1 MSALPNRPAQR
12 IIRAEQAD
20 LWIDGYAF
28 VQAAE
33 AHALSIR
40 QDSEQW
46 LQAAREA
53 GFESARL
60 QGAEEVSL
68 LLART
73 AQQVDAWLSGLETSL
88 ADLALGI
95 AREVLDDM
103 NDAERILRCTRKA
116 LGAFRQDQALTL
128 WVPPAD
134 ARAVRERLHAGLDQL
149 PAIVVE
155 SDEQLQPGQSRLSSP
170 VGSVELGLDAQL
182 TNLRR
187 SLLPFT
193 DEAHA

>member
-1 MSALPNRPAQR
+1 MSALPNRPALR
-12 IIRAEQAD
+12 ILRTEQAD

-28 VQAAE
+28 IEAAE
-33 AHALSIR
+33 AHAMSIR

-68 LLART
+68 LLTRT
-73 AQQVDAWLSGLETSL
+73 AQQVDAWLSGLEASL

-103 NDAERILRCTRKA
+103 DDAERILRCTRKA

-128 WVPPAD
+128 WVAPAD
-134 ARAVRERLHAGLDQL
+134 ARAVRERLHAGIDQL

-155 SDEQLQPGQSRLSSP
+155 SDEQLQPGQARLSSP

-187 SLLPFT
+187 SLLPFA
-193 DEAHA
+193 DEAHV

>member
-1 MSALPNRPAQR
+1 MSALPNRPALR
-12 IIRAEQAD
+12 ILRAEQAD

-33 AHALSIR
+33 AHAVSIR

-46 LQAAREA
+46 LQSARQA

-73 AQQVDAWLSGLETSL
+73 AQQVDAWLGGLEASL

-103 NDAERILRCTRKA
+103 DDAERILRCTRKA

-155 SDEQLQPGQSRLSSP
+155 SDDQLQPGQARLSSP

-187 SLLPFT
+187 SLLPFA
-193 DEAHA
+193 DEAQA

>member
-1 MSALPNRPAQR
+1 MSALPNRPALR
-12 IIRAEQAD
+12 ILRAEQAD

-28 VQAAE
+28 IQAAE
-33 AHALSIR
+33 AHAVSIR

-73 AQQVDAWLSGLETSL
+73 AQQVDAWLSGLEASL

-103 NDAERILRCTRKA
+103 NDAEGILRCTRKA

-128 WVPPAD
+128 WVPAAD

-149 PAIVVE
+149 PTIVVE
-155 SDEQLQPGQSRLSSP
+155 SDDQLQPGQARLSSP

>member
-1 MSALPNRPAQR
+1 MSALPNRPALR
-12 IIRAEQAD
+12 ILRAEQAD

-28 VQAAE
+28 IEAAE
-33 AHALSIR
+33 AHAVSIR

-128 WVPPAD
+128 WVPAAD

-155 SDEQLQPGQSRLSSP
+155 SDEQLQPGQARLSSP

>member
-1 MSALPNRPAQR
+1 MSALPNRPALR
-12 IIRAEQAD
+12 ILRAEQAD

-28 VQAAE
+28 IEAAE
-33 AHALSIR
+33 AHAVSIR

-68 LLART
+68 LLTRT
-73 AQQVDAWLSGLETSL
+73 AQQVDAWLSGLEASL

-103 NDAERILRCTRKA
+103 DDAERILRCTRKA

-128 WVPPAD
+128 WVAPAD
-134 ARAVRERLHAGLDQL
+134 ARAVRERLHAGIDQL

-155 SDEQLQPGQSRLSSP
+155 SDEQLQPGKARLSSP

-187 SLLPFT
+187 SLLPFA
-193 DEAHA
+193 DEAHV

>member
-1 MSALPNRPAQR
+1 MSALPNRPALR

-33 AHALSIR
+33 AHAVSIR

-46 LQAAREA
+46 LQEAREA

-73 AQQVDAWLSGLETSL
+73 AQQVDAWLGGLEVSL

-103 NDAERILRCTRKA
+103 DDAERILRCTRKA

-155 SDEQLQPGQSRLSSP
+155 SDDQLQPGQARLSSP

-187 SLLPFT
+187 SLLPFA
-193 DEAHA
+193 DEAQA

>member
-1 MSALPNRPAQR
+1 MSALPNRPALR
-12 IIRAEQAD
+12 ILRAEQAD

-28 VQAAE
+28 IEAAE
-33 AHALSIR
+33 AHAVSIR

-68 LLART
+68 LLTRT
-73 AQQVDAWLSGLETSL
+73 AQQVDAWLGGLEASL

-103 NDAERILRCTRKA
+103 DDAERILRCTRKA

-128 WVPPAD
+128 WVSAAD
-134 ARAVRERLHAGLDQL
+134 ARAVRERLHAGMDQL

-155 SDEQLQPGQSRLSSP
+155 SDEQLPPGQARLSSP

>member
-1 MSALPNRPAQR
+1 M
-12 IIRAEQAD
+12 
-20 LWIDGYAF
+20 
-28 VQAAE
+28 
-33 AHALSIR
+33 SIR

-46 LQAAREA
+46 LHAAREA

-68 LLART
+68 LLTRT
-73 AQQVDAWLSGLETSL
+73 AQQVDAWLSGLEASL

-103 NDAERILRCTRKA
+103 DDAERILRCTRKA

-128 WVPPAD
+128 WVAPAD
-134 ARAVRERLHAGLDQL
+134 ARAVRERLHAGMDQL

-155 SDEQLQPGQSRLSSP
+155 SDEQLQPGQARLSSP

-187 SLLPFT
+187 SLLPFA

>member
-1 MSALPNRPAQR
+1 MSALPNRPALR
-12 IIRAEQAD
+12 IIRAEQAG

-73 AQQVDAWLSGLETSL
+73 AQQVDAWLSGLEASL

-103 NDAERILRCTRKA
+103 DDAERILRCTRRA

-128 WVPPAD
+128 WVSPAD

-155 SDEQLQPGQSRLSSP
+155 SDDQLQPGQARLSSP

>member
-1 MSALPNRPAQR
+1 MSALPNRPALR
-12 IIRAEQAD
+12 ILRAEQA
-20 LWIDGYAF
+20 GYAF
-28 VQAAE
+28 IEAAE
-33 AHALSIR
+33 AHAMSIR
-40 QDSEQW
+40 RDSEQW

-68 LLART
+68 LLTRT
-73 AQQVDAWLSGLETSL
+73 AQQVDAWLSGLEASL

-103 NDAERILRCTRKA
+103 DDAERILRCTRKA

-128 WVPPAD
+128 WVAPAD
-134 ARAVRERLHAGLDQL
+134 ARAVRERLHAGIDQL

-155 SDEQLQPGQSRLSSP
+155 SDEQLQPGQARLSSP

>member
-1 MSALPNRPAQR
+1 MSALPNRPALR
-12 IIRAEQAD
+12 ILRAEQAD

-28 VQAAE
+28 IQAAE
-33 AHALSIR
+33 AHAVSIR

-68 LLART
+68 LLTRT
-73 AQQVDAWLSGLETSL
+73 AQQVDAWLSGLEASL

-95 AREVLDDM
+95 VREVLEDM
-103 NDAERILRCTRKA
+103 DDAERILRCTRKA
-116 LGAFRQDQALTL
+116 LGAFRQDQPLTL
-128 WVPPAD
+128 WVSTAD
-134 ARAVRERLHAGLDQL
+134 VRAVRERLHAGMDQL

-155 SDEQLQPGQSRLSSP
+155 ADDQLQPGQSRLSSP

-187 SLLPFT
+187 SLLPFA
-193 DEAHA
+193 DEAQA

>member
-1 MSALPNRPAQR
+1 MSALPNRPALR
-12 IIRAEQAD
+12 ILRAEQAD

-28 VQAAE
+28 IEAAE
-33 AHALSIR
+33 AHAVSIR

-68 LLART
+68 LLTRT
-73 AQQVDAWLSGLETSL
+73 AQQVDAWLSGLEASL

-103 NDAERILRCTRKA
+103 DDAERILRCTRKA

-128 WVPPAD
+128 WVSAAD
-134 ARAVRERLHAGLDQL
+134 ARAVRERLHAGMDQL
-149 PAIVVE
+149 PGIVVE
-155 SDEQLQPGQSRLSSP
+155 SDEQLQPGQARLSSP

>member
-1 MSALPNRPAQR
+1 MSALPNRPALR
-12 IIRAEQAD
+12 ILRAEQAD

-33 AHALSIR
+33 ARALSIR

-128 WVPPAD
+128 WVPAAD

-155 SDEQLQPGQSRLSSP
+155 SDEQLQPGQARLSSP

>member
-1 MSALPNRPAQR
+1 MSALPNRPALR

-28 VQAAE
+28 IQAAE

-68 LLART
+68 LLTRT

-128 WVPPAD
+128 WVPAAD

-155 SDEQLQPGQSRLSSP
+155 SDEQLQPGQARLSSP